1 MSPVA
6 DDFILEKGG
15 VSSMLRTFTKHPS
28 NYVKSAIE
36 TTHTSS
42 FRLDFFVTYFY
53 QGSAWDTIENI
64 FTSVFEDNGCEVLGF
79 SLDEVDYSKSLE
91 YREFDIYQAGVDFT
105 WVNEY
110 NAGMIEQQI
119 RDKMRLAGFEVIGN
133 PDFYSLED

>member
-1 MSPVA
+1 M
-6 DDFILEKGG
+6 K
-15 VSSMLRTFTKHPS
+15 RTFIRYPS
-28 NYVKSAIE
+28 NYVKASTE
-36 TTHTSS
+36 TKHTSG

-79 SLDEVDYSKSLE
+79 SLDEVDYSDSPE
-91 YREFDIYQAGVDFT
+91 YREFDIHQAGVDFT

-110 NAGMIEQQI
+110 NANVIEQQI